1 MAKSTIVYGGAT
13 AIQQVATKVKSLVNA
28 VEGTAESA
36 AAAAQTA
43 STEAKWHGSSASVA
57 TNSAKLVTL
66 ANFTLSDGA
75 RVVVTF
81 KYANTAATATL
92 NVNSTGAIAIKCY
105 GTSSLANLWEAGESC
120 LFVYDAS
127 GSTPQWVLMKTPAPT
142 IEYPIPVA
150 NGGTGASDAATARTN
165 LGITPANIGA
175 AATGHTH
182 SNYLDTTATRGAN
195 IVYAGPGSG
204 SAAAPTFRSLVAAD
218 IPSLA
223 ASKITSGTFGV
234 ARGGTGLNT
243 ITAGSYLV
251 GNDTGAITLKTPA
264 QVLADI
270 GAAASGHSHSNYLDT
285 TTTRNANIV
294 YAGPG
299 SGSAAA
305 PTFRSLVAADIPD
318 LAASKIT
325 SGTFGVA
332 RGGTGLNTIT
342 AGSYLVGNGTTAV
355 TLKTPAQVLAD
366 IGAAASGHTHSNYL
380 DTTTTRNANI
390 VYAGPSTGSAAAPTF
405 RSLVAADIPSL
416 AASKITSGYFGVARG
431 GTGRETLTSGSYLI
445 GNGTTA
451 VTLKTPAEVLSD
463 IGAAASSHSHS
474 NYVDSS
480 TSRTANTVFAA
491 PNGSAGAAT
500 FRSLVAADI
509 PDLAASKITSGTF
522 GVARGGTGAASFTA
536 NSLVVSGT
544 TTTGAFS
551 VISNASGALY
561 STGGKPSFGTLPIA
575 QGGTGKTSAADALA
589 ALGGAKK
596 VMYTTT
602 IPTSSWTS
610 SGGGYYK
617 DITVSGI
624 LATDTPVVGAVL
636 SDDVASAKLQ
646 GTAFASVNR
655 IVTSANS
662 IRCWAYTAAPTT
674 AIPIQLLCIR

>member
-182 SNYLDTTATRGAN
+182 SNYLDTTTTRGAN

-251 GNDTGAITLKTPA
+251 GNNTGAVALKTPA

-270 GAAASGHSHSNYLDT
+270 GAAASG
-285 TTTRNANIV
+285 
-294 YAGPG
+294 
-299 SGSAAA
+299 
-305 PTFRSLVAADIPD
+305 
-318 LAASKIT
+318 
-325 SGTFGVA
+325 
-332 RGGTGLNTIT
+332 
-342 AGSYLVGNGTTAV
+342 
-355 TLKTPAQVLAD
+355 
-366 IGAAASGHTHSNYL
+366 
-380 DTTTTRNANI
+380 
-390 VYAGPSTGSAAAPTF
+390 
-405 RSLVAADIPSL
+405 
-416 AASKITSGYFGVARG
+416 
-431 GTGRETLTSGSYLI
+431 
-445 GNGTTA
+445 
-451 VTLKTPAEVLSD
+451 
-463 IGAAASSHSHS
+463 HSHS

-509 PDLAASKITSGTF
+509 PNLDTAKITSGSF
-522 GVARGGTGAASFTA
+522 GVARGGTGATSFTA
-536 NSLVVSGT
+536 NSLVVSGS

>member
-1 MAKSTIVYGGAT
+1 MAKTAIVYGGLT
-13 AIQQVATKVKSLVNA
+13 AIKQVATNVKSLVNA

-81 KYANTAATATL
+81 KYANTATTATL

-142 IEYPIPVA
+142 IEYPISVA
-150 NGGTGASDAATARTN
+150 NGGTGASSAASARTN

-175 AATGHTH
+175 LDAT
-182 SNYLDTTATRGAN
+182 A
-195 IVYAGPGSG
+195 
-204 SAAAPTFRSLVAAD
+204 
-218 IPSLA
+218 
-223 ASKITSGTFGV
+223 
-234 ARGGTGLNT
+234 
-243 ITAGSYLV
+243 
-251 GNDTGAITLKTPA
+251 
-264 QVLADI
+264 
-270 GAAASGHSHSNYLDT
+270 
-285 TTTRNANIV
+285 TRNANIV
-294 YAGPG
+294 YAGPS

-332 RGGTGLNTIT
+332 RGGTGLSTIT
-342 AGSYLVGNGTTAV
+342 A
-355 TLKTPAQVLAD
+355 
-366 IGAAASGHTHSNYL
+366 
-380 DTTTTRNANI
+380 
-390 VYAGPSTGSAAAPTF
+390 
-405 RSLVAADIPSL
+405 
-416 AASKITSGYFGVARG
+416 
-431 GTGRETLTSGSYLI
+431 GSYLI

-451 VTLKTPAEVLSD
+451 VALKTPAEVLSD
-463 IGAAASSHSHS
+463 IGALSATTTRNANVVYAGPSSGS
-474 NYVDSS
+474 
-480 TSRTANTVFAA
+480 AAA
-491 PNGSAGAAT
+491 PT
-500 FRSLVAADI
+500 FRALVAADI
-509 PDLAASKITSGTF
+509 PSLAASKITSGTF
-522 GVARGGTGAASFTA
+522 GVARGGTGLSTITAGSYLIGNGTTAVALKTPAEVLSDIGALSATTTRNANIVYAGPSSGSAAAPTFRALVAADIPSLDTSKLTSGTLGVARGGTGLSTIPAGSYLIGNGTTAVALKTPAEVLTDIGALSATTTRNANVVYAGPSSGSAAAPTFRALVAADIPDLAASKITSGSFGIARGGTGATSFTA

-544 TTTGAFS
+544 TTTGALS

-575 QGGTGKTSAADALA
+575 QGGTGATSASAALA
-589 ALGGAKK
+589 ALGGATK
-596 VMYTTT
+596 VMYTAT
-602 IPTSSWTS
+602 IPTSGWTS
-610 SGGGYYK
+610 SGGGYYV

-636 SDDVASAKLQ
+636 SDDVSSAKLQ

-674 AIPIQLLCIR
+674 AIPIQLLCVR